1 VQNDESVGIDQQ
13 GKLSNCPSFSKSEP
27 LTAQLPE
34 KRRLSAIRISSA
46 ADDTNVNKFKKANF
60 SFAGDENVVP
70 QIAYERNISSDS
82 ISLFVFTNL
91 TEELSS
97 LSIKLTSDKSF
108 NLCQIELFALPDQ
121 CGHPEIPINGTVTW
135 QRGYQ
140 NATYSCQE
148 GYYLEQYPIISFSAE
163 TRICEKGK
171 WSGSEPLCELF

>member
-1 VQNDESVGIDQQ
+1 MQNDETVGIDQQ

-27 LTAQLPE
+27 LTAQLTD

-46 ADDTNVNKFKKANF
+46 ADDTNVNKFKKASF

-70 QIAYERNISSDS
+70 QIAYERKILSDS

-108 NLCQIELFALPDQ
+108 NLCQI
-121 CGHPEIPINGTVTW
+121 
-135 QRGYQ
+135 
-140 NATYSCQE
+140 
-148 GYYLEQYPIISFSAE
+148 
-163 TRICEKGK
+163 
-171 WSGSEPLCELF
+171 